1 MGPRSSIGRALGT
14 AKRAVNRLLEH
25 QIDHRLERTVL
36 VPLEKRLIGH
46 LSAAKLAPKTVI
58 DVGVAEG
65 TPWIYE
71 AYPSSKFILIDP
83 TPQSLRSMQGL
94 AEHLDAD
101 IFNVALGNADGR
113 ATIKIR
119 PEHSGSTFF
128 EEVGEVEILEQVE
141 VPVKRFDA
149 IPLTIIR
156 PALMKIDAQGS
167 ELMILQGMGQRMKE
181 IDCFV
186 IETSLIATLH
196 DGPEFTD
203 VCSFM
208 ASSGFSL
215 FDIIGILRRP
225 LDDALAGVD
234 AVFVPTNSPLR
245 VDRRWAR

>member
-1 MGPRSSIGRALGT
+1 MQRWAE
-14 AKRAVNRLLEH
+14 RLN
-25 QIDHRLERTVL
+25 
-36 VPLEKRLIGH
+36 
-46 LSAAKLAPKTVI
+46 
-58 DVGVAEG
+58 AE
-65 TPWIYE
+65 
-71 AYPSSKFILIDP
+71 
-83 TPQSLRSMQGL
+83 
-94 AEHLDAD
+94 
-101 IFNVALGNADGR
+101 IFNVALGNTDGR

-128 EEVGEVEILEQVE
+128 EEIGEAEILEQVE
-141 VPVKRFDA
+141 VQVKCFDS

-196 DGPEFTD
+196 GGPEFAE
-203 VCSFM
+203 VCSLM
-208 ASSGFSL
+208 ASNGFSL
-215 FDIIGILRRP
+215 FDIVGILRRP

-245 VDRRWAR
+245 ADHRWAK